1 MSRILEL
8 SLIATLAA
16 AAPAFAED
24 KPAPDTMKQHMEE
37 GTKGVT
43 PHMTKEKQK
52 ELAAQ
57 QQNDAMKKHMEEGT
71 KGVTPEALPKKDQ

>member
-1 MSRILEL
+1 MNRIFQI
-8 SLIATLAA
+8 LIVAILVATAS
-16 AAPAFAED
+16 AFAED
-24 KPAPDTMKQHMEE
+24 KPTSDSMKQHMQE

-57 QQNDAMKKHMEEGT
+57 QQQEVMKQHMEEGT
-71 KGVTPEALPKKDQ
+71 KGVTPHALPKKD